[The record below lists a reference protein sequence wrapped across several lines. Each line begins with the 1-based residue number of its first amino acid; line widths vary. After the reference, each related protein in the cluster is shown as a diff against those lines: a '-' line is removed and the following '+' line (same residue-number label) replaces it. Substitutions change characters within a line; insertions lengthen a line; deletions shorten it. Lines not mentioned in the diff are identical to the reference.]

1 MDVESEEMFAM
12 PTAREPSSSKKKCNT
27 KRYDTPHFAMACDR
41 FGIGNRVAS
50 FLATSLFKDIDF
62 KDENGEPIIMDK
74 SKVSRERKKC
84 RDSLRAK
91 QRNDCDLVAFSFD
104 GRKNNFL
111 SL

>member
-1 MDVESEEMFAM
+1 
-12 PTAREPSSSKKKCNT
+12 
-27 KRYDTPHFAMACDR
+27 MACDR

-84 RDSLRAK
+84 RDSLRRK

-104 GRKNNFL
+104 GRKNN
-111 SL
+111 SLTSEKESGRYHP